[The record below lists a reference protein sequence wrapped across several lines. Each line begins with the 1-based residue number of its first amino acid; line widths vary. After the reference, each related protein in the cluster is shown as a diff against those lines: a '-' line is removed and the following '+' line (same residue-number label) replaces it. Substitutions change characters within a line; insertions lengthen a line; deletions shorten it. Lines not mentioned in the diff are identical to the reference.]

1 MKKKRYRKRILKL
14 LRSIDTKLGE
24 IIDSQARLEA
34 LLEPDQS
41 ELEEVPIDAS
51 RPSIDPT
58 QQAA

>member
-41 ELEEVPIDAS
+41 ELEGVPIDAS
-51 RPSIDPT
+51 RPSIDLT